1 MATRRGTDSPR
12 SELIQAVAVLLALT
26 LLAILSR
33 LPGV

>member
-12 SELIQAVAVLLALT
+12 NELVQAAAVLLALA

-33 LPGV
+33 LPGI